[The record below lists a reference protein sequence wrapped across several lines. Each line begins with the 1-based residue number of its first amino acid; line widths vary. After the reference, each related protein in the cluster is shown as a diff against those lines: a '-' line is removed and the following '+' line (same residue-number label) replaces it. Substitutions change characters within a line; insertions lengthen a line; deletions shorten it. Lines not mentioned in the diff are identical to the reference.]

1 MRYLQIKIK
10 KGALTLSNGKR
21 AQTVGFLLPCSSVV
35 IHSFRQLQRMYS
47 ILKYIRIIS
56 YEQKNVKWKNA
67 LFAEKKKKGET
78 IQKRLD
84 FKKFY
89 RRFT

>member
-1 MRYLQIKIK
+1 
-10 KGALTLSNGKR
+10 
-21 AQTVGFLLPCSSVV
+21 
-35 IHSFRQLQRMYS
+35 MYS